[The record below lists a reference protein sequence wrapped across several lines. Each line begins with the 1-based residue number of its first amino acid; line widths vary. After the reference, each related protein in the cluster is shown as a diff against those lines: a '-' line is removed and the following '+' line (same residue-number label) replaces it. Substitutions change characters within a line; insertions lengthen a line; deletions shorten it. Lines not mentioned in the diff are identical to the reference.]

1 MSRPPSK
8 SAPPGMQCHSAAA
21 AADRHRM
28 QQQQLEGQW
37 TLSAF
42 QSPAPYHLAPEPVV
56 FGLPLSPIPT
66 SLPPPFS
73 PAHASAYAAAAYPV
87 TGSVFTSIPLPPVP
101 LPMTFSFPPHL
112 MAMPPGYAPDPREL
126 FCGSMHAYL
135 PLPTQMTHMDTARR
149 MPPSMPPGHADP
161 RELFCFPGRLARPER
176 IVLFLRGLPGAGK
189 SRLASILHAFED
201 KCEEIASGDA
211 GPRRTRVI
219 ALDDFSMAKG
229 DGGHSKTYLR
239 EEVMV
244 PRHRNACAIQ
254 LRKSLETRPSSH
266 EFESLVIVDDT
277 NLTKPE
283 LLVYLKA
290 IRAVK
295 SAAPSVFVVDVHSD
309 TIPDAMRRTYEPS
322 PQDLPRIDYEALL
335 TCIQPRIQPES
346 NGGARQHVHPPADP
360 PADAPLCLTP
370 FSATVRQRS
379 PPPDQDRP
387 PKSARTAEQERE
399 ASAVSDLENAR
410 GSRAT
415 PLWLLPLI

>member
-1 MSRPPSK
+1 
-8 SAPPGMQCHSAAA
+8 MQSDGSA

-28 QQQQLEGQW
+28 HQQQLEGQW
-37 TLSAF
+37 TLSQPPAF
-42 QSPAPYHLAPEPVV
+42 QFPAPSHLAPEPVV
-56 FGLPLSPIPT
+56 FGMPQLLSIPT
-66 SLPPPFS
+66 NLPPPFY
-73 PAHASAYAAAAYPV
+73 PAHASAYAAAVHPV
-87 TGSVFTSIPLPPVP
+87 YGLMSASVPLPSFP

-135 PLPTQMTHMDTARR
+135 PLPPQMTHMDTARR

-219 ALDDFSMAKG
+219 ALDDFSMVKG
-229 DGGHSKTYLR
+229 DGGHSKTDVR

-244 PRHRNACAIQ
+244 PCHRNACAIQ

-277 NLTKPE
+277 NLTKPD

-309 TIPDAMRRTYEPS
+309 TIPDWVDICAGRNIHGWAGEQVHAMRRTYEPS

-335 TCIQPRIQPES
+335 TCI
-346 NGGARQHVHPPADP
+346 HPAQDPAGVERRSTTACAP
-360 PADAPLCLTP
+360 PSRPSSRRSSLPHSVQRHRPTTIA
-370 FSATVRQRS
+370 SAS
-379 PPPDQDRP
+379 DQDRP
-387 PKSARTAEQERE
+387 PKSARTTEQ
-399 ASAVSDLENAR
+399 
-410 GSRAT
+410 
-415 PLWLLPLI
+415 